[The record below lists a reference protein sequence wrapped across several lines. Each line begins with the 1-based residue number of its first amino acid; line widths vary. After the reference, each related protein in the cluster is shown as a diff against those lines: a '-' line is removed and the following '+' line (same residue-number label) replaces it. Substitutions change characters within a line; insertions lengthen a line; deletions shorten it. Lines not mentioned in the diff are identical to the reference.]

1 MRTAA
6 TGHYSRLGLVL
17 KLALVAAWATLI
29 FVLSSLTSS
38 EIQDTSS
45 LFARLPFV
53 HILLHPIFVH
63 MALYALLGVLAYS
76 LVASLLP
83 ATKPST
89 LHVWLVTLAFCVAYG
104 AGDELHQSFVPGRDM
119 SLLDLGVNAMGALAG
134 MGAAEATARWGR
146 LGRARPRRN

>member
-1 MRTAA
+1 MRAAA
-6 TGHYSRLGLVL
+6 TGRYPRLGLML
-17 KLALVAAWATLI
+17 KLALVAAWSSLI

-45 LFARLPFV
+45 LLARLPFV
-53 HILLHPIFVH
+53 HILLHPVFVH
-63 MALYALLGVLAYS
+63 MVLYALLAALAYS

-83 ATKPST
+83 ARKLST

-119 SLLDLGVNAMGALAG
+119 SLLDLGVDAAGALVGIA
-134 MGAAEATARWGR
+134 AAEATARWGR
-146 LGRARPRRN
+146 LLHARPRQN